1 MNNGGSSFLFPADFP
16 PKVTS
21 DVNQEKI
28 GQFSLYYGDAR
39 EVLPA
44 FLQ

>member
-1 MNNGGSSFLFPADFP
+1 MMNEDGFFPADLP
-16 PKVTS
+16 RKVTS
-21 DVNQEKI
+21 DINQEKI

-44 FLQ
+44 FLR